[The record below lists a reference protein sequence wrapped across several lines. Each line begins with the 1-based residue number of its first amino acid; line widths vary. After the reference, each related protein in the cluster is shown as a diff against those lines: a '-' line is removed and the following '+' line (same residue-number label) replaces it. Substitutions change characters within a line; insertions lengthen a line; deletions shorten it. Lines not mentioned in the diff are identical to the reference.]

1 MNAVSHCCVKAN
13 FIKAAKDHWVPCEV
27 RLLTDDTDTFLCIK
41 SRPLGFGQTEED
53 IKSIFSGVS
62 ATGTISST
70 SNPTQLSSVTPV
82 TRAFT
87 ALCNLS
93 EYKSCTVV
101 TVSINDVGYF
111 ALKLVPAGIFGN
123 KRLYLAMSGETE
135 ATTWMSMIKA
145 NLGKRK
151 KAAKNPLTQSRDSLV
166 GTLRPSDSQDTL
178 RGDSSANV
186 NNRYDLDIDTIDNE
200 VYEPCSAQDLIP
212 AIIQQRGD
220 WEKLRLSKMDCFL
233 RLTDDRLELL
243 DHNGERVLHWFP
255 YLLIRR
261 FGAVGGV
268 LRIDAGRR
276 CSTGDGRFFFM
287 CSPSNN
293 QPVDAIVSQI
303 RHLALEAKQRLRQE
317 QAARQQMLQQ
327 HQEHCFIA
335 EMGSSGAADQL
346 PPPVPLKGSPDL
358 GSAKSFSKMGN
369 RSPSPKGNWRGT
381 INPGGNDSGKGSS
394 NGGWWT
400 SGNFK
405 RASSTPVRR
414 QVEEILD
421 KTVSQ
426 KEGEEV
432 QGNCLPSG
440 ATDSA
445 ISLQKPMEKAVGNNN
460 GVFIASPGKA
470 IAAQLKTNGQ
480 LQSKEPTPV
489 TPTAEVKEATSN
501 GIAHQLRLYDNVPT
515 SESGE
520 KAGEK
525 DTQGTEGRHP
535 GSGLGPPSTRV
546 QRSEDTNLPP
556 APPPPT
562 TPLLLPRQHREA
574 NTSAITI
581 TNALEGDESR
591 SGNSVRYNGA
601 TVINNTPPSVVPKSF
616 VNYSPK
622 TSDLASYRQTSLESP
637 RHSWMTGMSSM
648 RAYRPYRGETPREGG
663 ETEVTSGLLRSVY
676 KSPPGKSLSF
686 GSGVYE
692 SEERSPTDLVRLNMR
707 GLDEVLQ
714 ELRDANQ
721 NVTSA
726 VQAAERQRQVHGCST
741 PHHLHQQSRPST
753 LTRTTSPAPTWSIK
767 RDI

>member
-261 FGAVGGV
+261 PDLNSEWISVVISHVSRSCNVRDAKNAVGEHSLLSG
-268 LRIDAGRR
+268 DHTAGLLLSVESVSR
-276 CSTGDGRFFFM
+276 CSLNRTCTPPRRWFTWGR
-287 CSPSNN
+287 
-293 QPVDAIVSQI
+293 
-303 RHLALEAKQRLRQE
+303 LAS
-317 QAARQQMLQQ
+317 AA
-327 HQEHCFIA
+327 HAA
-335 EMGSSGAADQL
+335 EMVLMQPTHQTD
-346 PPPVPLKGSPDL
+346 
-358 GSAKSFSKMGN
+358 
-369 RSPSPKGNWRGT
+369 
-381 INPGGNDSGKGSS
+381 
-394 NGGWWT
+394 
-400 SGNFK
+400 
-405 RASSTPVRR
+405 
-414 QVEEILD
+414 E
-421 KTVSQ
+421 TVS
-426 KEGEEV
+426 
-432 QGNCLPSG
+432 
-440 ATDSA
+440 
-445 ISLQKPMEKAVGNNN
+445 
-460 GVFIASPGKA
+460 
-470 IAAQLKTNGQ
+470 
-480 LQSKEPTPV
+480 
-489 TPTAEVKEATSN
+489 
-501 GIAHQLRLYDNVPT
+501 
-515 SESGE
+515 
-520 KAGEK
+520 
-525 DTQGTEGRHP
+525 
-535 GSGLGPPSTRV
+535 
-546 QRSEDTNLPP
+546 
-556 APPPPT
+556 
-562 TPLLLPRQHREA
+562 
-574 NTSAITI
+574 
-581 TNALEGDESR
+581 
-591 SGNSVRYNGA
+591 
-601 TVINNTPPSVVPKSF
+601 
-616 VNYSPK
+616 
-622 TSDLASYRQTSLESP
+622 SP
-637 RHSWMTGMSSM
+637 RF
-648 RAYRPYRGETPREGG
+648 
-663 ETEVTSGLLRSVY
+663 LL
-676 KSPPGKSLSF
+676 
-686 GSGVYE
+686 
-692 SEERSPTDLVRLNMR
+692 M
-707 GLDEVLQ
+707 
-714 ELRDANQ
+714 
-721 NVTSA
+721 
-726 VQAAERQRQVHGCST
+726 
-741 PHHLHQQSRPST
+741 
-753 LTRTTSPAPTWSIK
+753 
-767 RDI
+767 

>member
-1 MNAVSHCCVKAN
+1 MSTVSHCCVKAN
-13 FIKAAKDHWVPCEV
+13 FIKAAKDNWVPCEV

-41 SRPLGFGQTEED
+41 SRPLGFGQTEDD

-70 SNPTQLSSVTPV
+70 NNPTQIPSV

-101 TVSINDVGYF
+101 TVSINDVGHF

-151 KAAKNPLTQSRDSLV
+151 KAAKNLLTQSRDSLV

-178 RGDSSANV
+178 RGDSSSNV

-212 AIIQQRGD
+212 AVIQQRGD

-268 LRIDAGRR
+268 LRVDAGRR
-276 CSTGDGRFFFM
+276 CSTGEGHFFFM
-287 CSPSNN
+287 CSPNN
-293 QPVDAIVSQI
+293 GQPVDAIVSQI
-303 RHLALEAKQRLRQE
+303 RQLALEAKQRLRQE
-317 QAARQQMLQQ
+317 QAARQQILQQ
-327 HQEHCFIA
+327 HQEQNLTV
-335 EMGSSGAADQL
+335 ETGSSGAAGQL
-346 PPPVPLKGSPDL
+346 PPPVPSKGSPDL
-358 GSAKSFSKMGN
+358 GSAKSLSKLGN

-381 INPGGNDSGKGSS
+381 VNASGSGSS
-394 NGGWWT
+394 GNRGSGGWWT

-414 QVEEILD
+414 QVDEALD
-421 KTVSQ
+421 KTVLQ
-426 KEGEEV
+426 GEGEEA
-432 QGNCLPSG
+432 QDKCLPNG
-440 ATDSA
+440 TADPV
-445 ISLQKPMEKAVGNNN
+445 ISSQKTMDDNN

-470 IAAQLKTNGQ
+470 VTAQLKTNGQ
-480 LQSKEPTPV
+480 LQLEEPTSVMPS
-489 TPTAEVKEATSN
+489 AEVKEAAPN
-501 GIAHQLRLYDNVPT
+501 GVAHQPRLYDNVPT

-520 KAGEK
+520 KAPET
-525 DTQGTEGRHP
+525 DAQGTENRRLGNNLRPP
-535 GSGLGPPSTRV
+535 GVSG
-546 QRSEDTNLPP
+546 QRLEDTNLPP
-556 APPPPT
+556 PPPPPT
-562 TPLLLPRQHREA
+562 TSLLPTHQHRDP
-574 NTSAITI
+574 NTSAITV
-581 TNALEGDESR
+581 TKALEDANSR
-591 SGNSVRYNGA
+591 STSPVRYNGA
-601 TVINNTPPSVVPKSF
+601 DSISNTPPAATTKQFDS
-616 VNYSPK
+616 YSAK
-622 TSDLASYRQTSLESP
+622 TFDLASYRQTSLEAP
-637 RHSWMTGMSSM
+637 RQSWMAGMSSM
-648 RAYRPYRGETPREGG
+648 LAYRPYREEKPTGG
-663 ETEVTSGLLRSVY
+663 GKTEFTSNLL
-676 KSPPGKSLSF
+676 KSAQKSQLEKSISF

-692 SEERSPTDLVRLNMR
+692 SEDRPPSDLVRLNMR

-726 VQAAERQRQVHGCST
+726 VQAVERQRRVHGRSALYH
-741 PHHLHQQSRPST
+741 PHHQLQSPRPNT
-753 LTRTTSPAPTWSIK
+753 LARTTSPAPAWSIK